1 MSTNRHRYQKRK
13 RPGPRGDSTR
23 VGSPN
28 NCVPLVKA
36 ETQGKVV
43 DCKTSSVSYMQDL
56 QSKWCIRS

>member
-1 MSTNRHRYQKRK
+1 MSRNTHTHTGK

-23 VGSPN
+23 GGSPN

-43 DCKTSSVSYMQDL
+43 NCKTSSVSYMQDL